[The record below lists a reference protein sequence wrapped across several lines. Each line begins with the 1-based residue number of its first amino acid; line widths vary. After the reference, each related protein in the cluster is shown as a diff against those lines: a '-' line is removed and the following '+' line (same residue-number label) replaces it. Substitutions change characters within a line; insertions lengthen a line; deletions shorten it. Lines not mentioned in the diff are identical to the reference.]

1 MTEETLLHKITEYLL
16 EISINYGN
24 VNTTIY
30 YNIIKY
36 MKMNMKIVQSY
47 VNGKDKT
54 QNTYKTKYSNARE
67 LYKPYWSIS
76 L

>member
-36 MKMNMKIVQSY
+36 MKMNMKIV
-47 VNGKDKT
+47 
-54 QNTYKTKYSNARE
+54 
-67 LYKPYWSIS
+67 
-76 L
+76 